1 MSAPQL
7 RLRSSPVEE
16 KLGES
21 GIWAFES
28 RHGESFFMGFTMH
41 RFPKLLLIR
50 EGVGQVESDL
60 GTFTCKTGDCVL
72 VTPGLNHRIVD
83 DANTPITLYGLGV
96 AMKLLA
102 CVPEVVAQLPAGVF
116 SAEQLK
122 PVLAEQRIRRIL
134 YLDGQSDAASRLAC
148 VEPRW
153 SYSPKSRWRSIH
165 LASPGTDV
173 RKRLMRSTHCCRGI
187 SFGLPI
193 ISLSR

>member
-96 AMKLLA
+96 ATKLLA

-134 YLDGQSDAASRLAC
+134 YLDGQSDAASRVAAKHGSQDYIRG
-148 VEPRW
+148 VPM
-153 SYSPKSRWRSIH
+153 
-165 LASPGTDV
+165 
-173 RKRLMRSTHCCRGI
+173 RLRRPDNI
-187 SFGLPI
+187 
-193 ISLSR
+193 LSRGCKGHRQTPQRDP